1 MCIRDRLYVAKTQ
14 TDEGD
19 PVLRMYEYERIR
31 GVIWQ
36 MDFWLEEA
44 CPYLNCR
51 MRIVNDSNQVIPM
64 YWWSNMAVP
73 EYEGGRLVVPAKEA
87 FTAVGTNGFKVEI
100 PFVNGIDVTDYKK
113 IPTSIDYF
121 FHIRCV

>member
-1 MCIRDRLYVAKTQ
+1 
-14 TDEGD
+14 
-19 PVLRMYEYERIR
+19 
-31 GVIWQ
+31 
-36 MDFWLEEA
+36 
-44 CPYLNCR
+44 
-51 MRIVNDSNQVIPM
+51 
-64 YWWSNMAVP
+64 MAVP

-121 FHIRCV
+121 FHIPKEEPKYIANIAPDGYGLLQFSTPRFREGSYFHGEILMLPTAGRNF

>member
-1 MCIRDRLYVAKTQ
+1 
-14 TDEGD
+14 
-19 PVLRMYEYERIR
+19 
-31 GVIWQ
+31 
-36 MDFWLEEA
+36 
-44 CPYLNCR
+44 
-51 MRIVNDSNQVIPM
+51 M

-121 FHIRCV
+121 FHIPKEEPKYIANIAPEGYGLLQFSTPRLQGRKLFSWGNIDASDRWQEFLTEDAGRYVEIQA